1 MKIRLD
7 ISLQDVD
14 KKTFDLYQD
23 LKKYASG
30 EKIGVARIA
39 NQLFDEAVREF
50 LKNPDLT
57 KIFK

>member
-1 MKIRLD
+1 MKISLD

-30 EKIGVARIA
+30 EKIGVARIS
-39 NQLFDEAVREF
+39 
-50 LKNPDLT
+50 KP
-57 KIFK
+57 